1 MKTTI
6 LPIIRHFLT
15 FGAGYLVS
23 KGLVDSGSA
32 EELIGAILSITAV
45 GWSIAEKRS
54 KAGASAPEKAE

>member
-45 GWSIAEKRS
+45 GWSIAEKR
-54 KAGASAPEKAE
+54 KASASAPEKSE

>member
-23 KGLVDSGSA
+23 KGLVDSGSS
-32 EELIGAILSITAV
+32 EELIGAIMSITAV
-45 GWSIAEKRS
+45 GWSIAEKR